1 MGVPG
6 SVGGMVKDRPWYKH
20 YAADFLNGV
29 EGIGPDT
36 IGCYIVILDMI
47 YDRGTPVPNDARLI
61 GGRLGCS
68 SRLARILI
76 DRLLSLGKLF
86 EAPDGLTN
94 AKAETVLAKAR
105 LNRLKFAESGSK
117 GGRTRA
123 INAGQSLNLNN
134 IAQGKLKAGSSI
146 RAGYQ
151 IKKDTSLLV
160 QSPLPREEK
169 KEGSA
174 EKQEASSPAT
184 IEISSVLKGS
194 WLARKAS

>member
-1 MGVPG
+1 M
-6 SVGGMVKDRPWYKH
+6 KDRPWYKH

-47 YDRGTPVPNDARLI
+47 YDRGAPVPNDARLV

-68 SRLARILI
+68 SRMARSLI

-94 AKAETVLAKAR
+94 AKAEAVLTKAK
-105 LNRLKFAESGSK
+105 LNRLKFVESGSK
-117 GGRTRA
+117 GGRNRA
-123 INAGQSLNLNN
+123 INAGQSLSINDL
-134 IAQGKLKAGSSI
+134 AQGRPKAGSSI

-151 IKKDTSLLV
+151 IKKDTPFLV
-160 QSPLPREEK
+160 QSSTPREEK
-169 KEGSA
+169 KEAAGVEQAKPS
-174 EKQEASSPAT
+174 EPLSASSALLN
-184 IEISSVLKGS
+184 SRLM
-194 WLARKAS
+194 RKAS